1 MRPVRMRALAA
12 LLMVWTSL
20 ACSPSAG
27 VERVD
32 ALKSEPAASA
42 ATNEVALGFG
52 RVVDEQGAP
61 VAGAT
66 VELWQLDH
74 LLAGA
79 VSGADGRFEM
89 RGSPPVRREN
99 AHATLT
105 ALGPAGSFALRIVR
119 DLPLGRRGASLAD
132 LDPRGANWCELILE
146 PTHTLDVRVVG
157 AEGPVTITAG
167 ALTYQNR
174 RTLDHLRVRATDT
187 ARLSGLP
194 SGVIPVFASD
204 GKRGGYAE
212 VRVPMESR
220 VEVQLGVLRIAEV
233 EVVDE
238 TTGEPLV
245 CAEVSA
251 FRVSERTLAPHA
263 VSWPTLVWVETT
275 TTDDDGVARF
285 AGLEAS
291 GLYEFHANVPGYEWA
306 GHPDGTWGSYP
317 RLAAGQ
323 GRARYL
329 VQPNGYGS
337 QTLRIGINSAEAPP
351 DGSIV
356 QIFAPDSTGI
366 DVDDETI
373 ALGRIEEEH
382 LVVWLP
388 LRVDSPHLVA
398 RAPDGTLA
406 LLDVPRKGS
415 VVPPMVFPLSFGA
428 PRSIDVRVFDASGK
442 ACPGLA
448 VAVAVQQS
456 PPGASYFAPSDG
468 RVYLQDSWTVYAW
481 TDSTGTAR
489 VEGLPPAPVV
499 ARVQHRDFPYYA
511 VEVGP
516 AYGEASLDAIWH
528 PPFRAI
534 ATVTVDGHVGLP
546 EGLAWAPF
554 YPRAHLDEGWLLFEL
569 PVPAAG
575 ESTTIVASAPGLS
588 IANASVKPAADG
600 STVHFRLDLER
611 GNEVTVLCP
620 RFREVELVPERFDS
634 EQNLW
639 APLVGTT
646 SHIVTMNE
654 QCTQRRIEGLRAGRW
669 RMRDKE
675 SGAVSTEVELGPDHR
690 TGVVTLL
697 GQ

>member
-1 MRPVRMRALAA
+1 MRRVGTNALAA
-12 LLMVWTSL
+12 LLMLWTSL

-27 VERVD
+27 AERVV
-32 ALKSEPAASA
+32 ALENEPVAAEPK
-42 ATNEVALGFG
+42 NEVALGFG

-61 VAGAT
+61 VGGTT

-74 LLAGA
+74 LLACT

-99 AHATLT
+99 TNATLT

-119 DLPLGRRGASLAD
+119 DLPVGRRGASLAD

-146 PTHTLDVRVVG
+146 QTHTLDVRVVG
-157 AEGPVTITAG
+157 AEGPVTITAR

-204 GKRGGYAE
+204 GQRGGYAE

-220 VEVQLGVLRIAEV
+220 IEVQLGVLRIAEV
-233 EVVDE
+233 EVVDD

-263 VSWPTLVWVETT
+263 VSWPKLVWVETT

-285 AGLEAS
+285 SGLEAS
-291 GLYEFHANVPGYEWA
+291 GLYEFHAGVPGYEWA
-306 GHPDGTWGSYP
+306 GHPDGTWGWYP
-317 RLAAGQ
+317 RLAAGEE
-323 GRARYL
+323 RVRYL
-329 VQPNGYGS
+329 VRPSDFG
-337 QTLRIGINSAEAPP
+337 LRSLRMLTDPSEAPP
-351 DGSIV
+351 HGSIV
-356 QIFAPDSTGI
+356 QIFDPESTGI
-366 DVDDETI
+366 AAGDAPL
-373 ALGRIEEEH
+373 ALGRIEQEH
-382 LVVWLP
+382 LVAELP
-388 LRVDSPHLVA
+388 GPVDVRRLIA
-398 RAPDGTLA
+398 RAPDGSFA
-406 LLDVPRKGS
+406 SLDVFQENSSGQRS
-415 VVPPMVFPLSFGA
+415 VSPLGFGA
-428 PRSIDVRVFDASGK
+428 PRAIDVRVLDASGK
-442 ACPGLA
+442 ACSDLA
-448 VAVAVQQS
+448 VAVVGQS
-456 PPGASYFAPSDG
+456 IKRAPPW
-468 RVYLQDSWTVYAW
+468 SWVRRTDISRVYAW

-489 VEGLPPAPVV
+489 FQGLPPLPLV
-499 ARVQHRDFPYYA
+499 ARVQHRDFPHYEMA
-511 VEVGP
+511 VEPNNGNDDTLEV
-516 AYGEASLDAIWH
+516 IWR

-546 EGLAWAPF
+546 KLLSCTPF
-554 YPRAHLDEGWLLFEL
+554 YSVAHVDEGRLVFEL
-569 PVPAAG
+569 PVPDAG
-575 ESTTIVASAPGLS
+575 ESTTIVVSAPGLS
-588 IANASVKPAADG
+588 IANASLKPTADG

-611 GNEVTVLCP
+611 GKEVTVLCP

-654 QCTQRRIEGLRAGRW
+654 QCTQRRIEGLRSGRW
-669 RMRDKE
+669 RMRDKQ

-690 TGVVTLL
+690 AGVVTLL

>member
-1 MRPVRMRALAA
+1 ML
-12 LLMVWTSL
+12 WTSL

-27 VERVD
+27 AERVV
-32 ALKSEPAASA
+32 ALENEPVAAEP
-42 ATNEVALGFG
+42 TNEVALGFG

-61 VAGAT
+61 VSGAT
-66 VELWQLDH
+66 VELWQLDQ

-174 RTLDHLRVRATDT
+174 RTLDHLRVRAADT
-187 ARLSGLP
+187 ARLLGLP

-204 GKRGGYAE
+204 EKRGGYAE

-285 AGLEAS
+285 SGLEAS

-306 GHPDGTWGSYP
+306 GHPDGTWGWYP
-317 RLAAGQ
+317 RLAAGEE
-323 GRARYL
+323 RVRYL
-329 VQPNGYGS
+329 VRPSDFGS
-337 QTLRIGINSAEAPP
+337 RSLRMLTDPSEAPP
-351 DGSIV
+351 HGSIV
-356 QIFAPDSTGI
+356 QIFDPESTGI
-366 DVDDETI
+366 AEGDAPL
-373 ALGRIEEEH
+373 ALGRIEQEH
-382 LVVWLP
+382 LVAELP
-388 LRVDSPHLVA
+388 WPMDVRRLVA
-398 RAPDGTLA
+398 RAPDGSLA
-406 LLDVPRKGS
+406 WLDVFQEDSSGQRS
-415 VVPPMVFPLSFGA
+415 VSPLSFGA
-428 PRSIDVRVFDASGK
+428 PQAIDVRVLDASGN
-442 ACPGLA
+442 ACSDLA
-448 VAVAVQQS
+448 VAVVGQS
-456 PPGASYFAPSDG
+456 IKRAPPWSTVLRTDIS
-468 RVYLQDSWTVYAW
+468 RVYAW

-489 VEGLPPAPVV
+489 FEGLPPLPLV

-516 AYGEASLDAIWH
+516 AYGEASLNAIWH

-554 YPRAHLDEGWLLFEL
+554 YPRAHLDEGRLLFEL
-569 PVPAAG
+569 PVPDAG

-588 IANASVKPAADG
+588 IANASLKPAADG

-620 RFREVELVPERFDS
+620 RFRDVELVPERFDS

-669 RMRDKE
+669 RMRDKQ
-675 SGAVSTEVELGPDHR
+675 SGAVSTEVELGPDNR
-690 TGVVTLL
+690 AGFVTLL